1 MTWWVEGENQI
12 YCIAQV
18 QVRKFLLKSL
28 SSHDSDLPEP
38 HLTCTRPGPGPELD
52 KNEGAVAL

>member
-1 MTWWVEGENQI
+1 MVGGENQI

-18 QVRKFLLKSL
+18 QVLKFLLKSL

-38 HLTCTRPGPGPELD
+38 HHLTFTRPGPGPELD